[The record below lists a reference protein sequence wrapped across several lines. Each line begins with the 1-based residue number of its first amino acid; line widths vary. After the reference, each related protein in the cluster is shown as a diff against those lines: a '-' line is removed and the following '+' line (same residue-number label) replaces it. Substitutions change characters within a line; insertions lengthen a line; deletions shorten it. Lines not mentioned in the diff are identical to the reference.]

1 MPALMPLPILPVDEL
16 VVLGQVLRA
25 FTEFDIFYQTERL
38 NKLGVIFWYYNPGLS
53 KGKEAEADTS
63 ECAVHFKKYP
73 ESIIDAHVMAHE
85 IMHLVRFEET
95 NILQVRFNDLRYY
108 NLAIALQSMLED
120 PIVDAI
126 LQKQYAF
133 NLCHLYFKAINFTQK
148 HSENEPNNS
157 IMRIQEGFVLANS
170 ILRWDLIKDKE
181 STEKW
186 ADFLAWFA
194 FKYPNVY
201 RIGFNMA
208 SIAKDT
214 GIDTIEEQKRTAS
227 KLIDEYALNNILFIR

>member
-1 MPALMPLPILPVDEL
+1 MPALMPLPILPVDEQ
-16 VVLGQVLRA
+16 VVLGPILRA
-25 FTEFDIFYQTERL
+25 FTEFDIFYQNERL
-38 NKLGVIFWYYNPGLS
+38 NKLGVIFWYYDPGLS
-53 KGKEAEADTS
+53 KGKEAEADTF

-85 IMHLVRFEET
+85 IMHLVRYEET
-95 NILQVRFNDLRYY
+95 NLIQVRLNDLRYY

-126 LQKQYAF
+126 LQKKYSF
-133 NLCHLYFKAINFTQK
+133 NLCHLYLKAINFTQK

-157 IMRIQEGFVLANS
+157 IIRIQEGLVLANS

-181 STEKW
+181 STRKW
-186 ADFLAWFA
+186 VDFMAWFTL
-194 FKYPNVY
+194 KYPNVY
-201 RIGFNMA
+201 RIGSNMA

-214 GIDTIEEQKRTAS
+214 GLDTIYEQRKTAS
-227 KLIDEYALNNILFIR
+227 KLISEYSLNNILFIK